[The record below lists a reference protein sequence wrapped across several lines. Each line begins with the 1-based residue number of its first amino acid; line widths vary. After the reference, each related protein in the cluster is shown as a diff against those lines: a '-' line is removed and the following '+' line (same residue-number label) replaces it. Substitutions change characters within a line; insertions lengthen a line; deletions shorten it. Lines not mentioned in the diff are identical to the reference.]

1 MLRGLVVAA
10 FAVLVALTAH
20 VVGGGAVPGPLG
32 LAFPLLLTWVLTSA
46 LIGTRPRLLPTIL
59 AALAAQ
65 GVFHLTFSLG
75 SLGSTSSGAAGAGS
89 ASPTGHAGHAGHAGH
104 SVEGM
109 RATLESAGAEVLHAG
124 HADSGW
130 PMLVA
135 HLAAAALTAAALY
148 RSEVLLRTASR
159 LGRPFAD
166 VLHLQAWQP
175 IRPRLR
181 QPRPLP
187 FPALR
192 RRIRPAETQAIRGPP
207 GPALP
212 P

>member
-46 LIGTRPRLLPTIL
+46 LIGARPRLLPTIL

-75 SLGSTSSGAAGAGS
+75 STSSGGAGAGS
-89 ASPTGHAGHAGHAGH
+89 ASPTGRAGHAGH
-104 SVEGM
+104 SVEDM

-159 LGRPFAD
+159 LGLPFAD